1 MQCGFEKK
9 EAPLIHNLILH
20 IKNANT
26 MNEIFATLFQGNNSN
41 SDTLL
46 VAKLL
51 SWNYSL
57 YMYIKEV
64 YLCTL
69 IWKKNIVSN

>member
-1 MQCGFEKK
+1 
-9 EAPLIHNLILH
+9 
-20 IKNANT
+20 

-41 SDTLL
+41 SETLL

>member
-1 MQCGFEKK
+1 MQCGFEKKK

-41 SDTLL
+41 SDTYILL

-57 YMYIKEV
+57 YMYKEV

-69 IWKKNIVSN
+69 VWKIIL

>member
-1 MQCGFEKK
+1 MVLKEKK

-20 IKNANT
+20 IKKNANT

>member
-1 MQCGFEKK
+1 
-9 EAPLIHNLILH
+9 
-20 IKNANT
+20 
-26 MNEIFATLFQGNNSN
+26 MNEIFATLFQGNNSK
-41 SDTLL
+41 SDTYILL

-57 YMYIKEV
+57 YMYKEV

-69 IWKKNIVSN
+69 SWKIIL